1 MSRLSAIPSLC
12 PSPRRTLALACAL
25 TALSVSAHAKEEIMP
40 TIDVVGST
48 AADIAKIPGSA
59 AVVNR
64 TTLERLQPQSTEDA
78 LRGVAG
84 ISIKPEEETAIVAN
98 IGVRGLS
105 SADYYSLILEDGV
118 PVAPGLFVGNGRYY
132 NPRIQRMDSIE
143 VLKGGASLRYGPST
157 IGGVINYK
165 TKAPKDG
172 VSVSGRLGSFGYK
185 EANIEAGA
193 RSTSGDAVAGLFYTD
208 ARSDGFLD
216 KGFQM
221 RDLMLKAGMAIR
233 NDQWLGVK
241 FTRYENDA
249 NISYRGHFLNAY
261 RAKADFN
268 PAPDDYFLTDR
279 TSFDVNHEWAI
290 NPNATLNTV
299 LYWSEMRRD
308 YWRYGTVSGTPTQT
322 VDGITRW
329 NYSNTVNGN
338 NRAFKR
344 LGAETRLNIAHNSF
358 GMRHETELGLRLMK
372 EEMADQNIAA
382 TRTTP
387 RTGTLNTD
395 RIDEANNMGLY
406 AQNRFIVSERL
417 AVTPG
422 LRMEKYSQSRHD
434 LRRTEA
440 QGNQAKTRNTE
451 WVPGIGFTFQ
461 AAPQA
466 QLFGGVHKAFAP
478 ALNGDS
484 LDGLQDQKLDAQR
497 STNFEIGVRGRHQQL
512 NYEVAAFRMDFKNQ
526 VIPAN
531 SNSNFQKTN
540 GGKTLHQGL
549 EMALGYDFKNG
560 LTVDAN
566 ATYIPDAKFVGDRL
580 NANGSLNTPSGNR
593 VTYTPKWVANLT
605 LGYQTGPLKTALTV
619 NHTGAQFTDVA
630 NTVPLT
636 ENTSGF
642 FTGKIDAYTT
652 ANVTASYAVNKQ
664 FTVFGSIKNLTDERY
679 IASLRQGIYTGVER
693 SFEVGAK
700 FTF

>member
-1 MSRLSAIPSLC
+1 MSRVSSGGSIC
-12 PSPRRTLALACAL
+12 PAPRRALALACAL
-25 TALSVSAHAKEEIMP
+25 TSLTSLAQARDEIMP
-40 TIDVVGST
+40 TIEVVGST

-59 AVVNR
+59 SVVDR
-64 TTLERLQPQSTEDA
+64 ATLERLQPQSTEDA

-172 VSVSGRLGSFGYK
+172 ISVSGRVGSFGYR
-185 EANIEAGA
+185 EANLEAGA

-216 KGFQM
+216 KGFRM
-221 RDLMLKAGMAIR
+221 RDLMLKGGMAIR

-241 FTRYENDA
+241 LTRYENDA
-249 NISYRGHFLNAY
+249 NISYRGHFLDAY

-279 TSFDVNHEWAI
+279 TSFDVNHEWSI
-290 NPNATLNTV
+290 NPETTLNTV
-299 LYWSEMRRD
+299 VYWSEMRRD
-308 YWRYGTVSGTPTQT
+308 YWRFGTVSGTPT
-322 VDGITRW
+322 VVEDGITRW

-344 LGAETRLNIAHNSF
+344 LGAETRMNIAHNSF
-358 GMRHETELGLRLMK
+358 GMRNETELGLRLMK

-382 TRTTP
+382 TRATP
-387 RTGTLNTD
+387 RTGTLGTD
-395 RIDEANNMGLY
+395 RVDEANNIGLY
-406 AQNRFIVSERL
+406 GQNRFIVSDQL
-417 AVTPG
+417 AITPG
-422 LRMEKYSQSRHD
+422 LRVEKYSQSRRD

-440 QGNQAKTRNTE
+440 QGNFAKTRNTE
-451 WVPGIGFTFQ
+451 WVPGVGFTFQ
-461 AAPQA
+461 AAPKA

-484 LDGLQDQKLDAQR
+484 LDGLANQKLDAQR
-497 STNFEIGVRGRHQQL
+497 STNFEIGVRGRDQQL
-512 NYEVAAFRMDFKNQ
+512 SYEVAAFRMDFQNQ

-560 LTVDAN
+560 FSLDGN

-580 NANGSLNTPSGNR
+580 NANGTLNTPSGNR
-593 VTYTPKWVANLT
+593 VTYTPEWVANLT
-605 LGYQTGPLKTALTV
+605 LGYQAGPLKTALSV
-619 NHTGAQFTDVA
+619 NHTGSQFTDVT

-636 ENTSGF
+636 QNTSGF
-642 FTGKIDAYTT
+642 FTGKIKAYTT

-664 FTVFGSIKNLTDERY
+664 FTLFGSIKNLTDERY
-679 IASLRQGIYTGVER
+679 IASLRQGIYIGTER